1 MTWEPGMIAVRVTTE
16 GSTAFGKRV
25 IPVGSRVVVKRF
37 MARGELSLDFG
48 RRLVGDALF
57 FDGIPD
63 RGPESYGYIPET
75 FRPLDDGD
83 IQGLR
88 EKYGVSVSGKKERAE

>member
-48 RRLVGDALF
+48 RRGQNPMD
-57 FDGIPD
+57 
-63 RGPESYGYIPET
+63 T
-75 FRPLDDGD
+75 FQRPSAPSTTATFKVCGRSMGFRFLGRR
-83 IQGLR
+83 R
-88 EKYGVSVSGKKERAE
+88 ERNE